1 MKPDR
6 DQIDRL
12 GFAAWADNVLTNM
25 VEDMPEGLNEAT
37 FEISDELTVALTV
50 IGKDVVGSVRAYV
63 PGYGW
68 KHHERTIR
76 RACYNN

>member
-6 DQIDRL
+6 EQIDRL
-12 GFAAWADNVLTNM
+12 GFEAWADNVIVDTIESLPADCTGFSSHND
-25 VEDMPEGLNEAT
+25 DMSVQVTL
-37 FEISDELTVALTV
+37 V
-50 IGKDVVGSVRAYV
+50 GKDVVGRVRAYV
-63 PGYGW
+63 RGYGW

>member
-12 GFAAWADNVLTNM
+12 GFEVWADNAIVNM
-25 VEDMPEGLNEAT
+25 IENLPSDCVEMKSDHDD
-37 FEISDELTVALTV
+37 ISVQITLV
-50 IGKDVVGSVRAYV
+50 GKDVIGRVRAYV

>member
-6 DQIDRL
+6 EQIDRL
-12 GFAAWADNVLTNM
+12 GFEAWADNAIVNM
-25 VEDMPEGLNEAT
+25 MENLPADCVEMKAALDDAT
-37 FEISDELTVALTV
+37 VQITLV
-50 IGKDVVGSVRAYV
+50 GKDVVGRVRAYV

>member
-6 DQIDRL
+6 EQIDRL
-12 GFAAWADNVLTNM
+12 GFEAWADNVIVDTIESLPPDCTGFSSHDD
-25 VEDMPEGLNEAT
+25 DMSVQITL
-37 FEISDELTVALTV
+37 V
-50 IGKDVVGSVRAYV
+50 GKDVIGRVRAYV